1 MKKVF
6 YLLMPILGCGV
17 LSAQSKPPITQTVRY
32 LAPEETSIS
41 GEAEPASSPL
51 ILNEFVI
58 MGPNIGVGCY
68 DCVTGAATP
77 NLGIIQPI
85 GLVSTNVSYQVSA
98 FLINHN
104 YTGSCTF
111 TFAVAR
117 KTTTIYSAAYV
128 FPSETPSTI
137 FLGSAI
143 TIPTGTAKGAATLSL
158 TSVCGASTTKSNSAI
173 YITN

>member
-1 MKKVF
+1 MKKFF
-6 YLLMPILGCGV
+6 YLLMLTLGCGV
-17 LSAQSKPPITQTVRY
+17 LFAQSKPPITQTVRY
-32 LAPEETSIS
+32 LTPENIS
-41 GEAEPASSPL
+41 GDAEPAAGTPL

-98 FLINHN
+98 FLINQN

-143 TIPTGTAKGAATLSL
+143 TIPTGTAKGGATLSL
-158 TSVCGASTTKSNSAI
+158 TSVCGASTTKSNSEI